1 MGGCGEGGG
10 GVGGLLRNTI
20 LFYTEALGTQ
30 VGVDYFIL
38 SDNMQL

>member
-1 MGGCGEGGG
+1 MGRGGG

-20 LFYTEALGTQ
+20 LFYTEALGTH

>member
-1 MGGCGEGGG
+1 MGGGG

-20 LFYTEALGTQ
+20 LFYTEASGTQ

-38 SDNMQL
+38 SDNMQS